1 MLLTDK
7 LKFAKISR
15 KDLLCIKIEKMDRQ
29 NLIIVALSKESQ
41 K

>member
-15 KDLLCIKIEKMDRQ
+15 KDLLCIKMEKMDRQ
-29 NLIIVALSKESQ
+29 NLIIVALKESQ

>member
-1 MLLTDK
+1 MLLTDR

-15 KDLLCIKIEKMDRQ
+15 KDLLCIKMEKMDRQ
-29 NLIIVALSKESQ
+29 NLIIVALKESQ